1 MPGCEEDVA
10 NAGMD
15 CNGTS
20 VLDASHDG
28 LSVPSVQFANAH
40 VLSVTIDPVEFGI
53 DPVNSNALKTLGVM
67 CDDCFTVFEVSTA
80 NFGLEDGLGGDV
92 SKVHVSIA
100 IMVVQA
106 DNVAQLTLD
115 QAHLGRVRAHVSNV
129 ESVAENDPGLD
140 VIDSL
145 ASLAVAF
152 TLIEIRVT
160 FAAVRAWGVDTVLRA
175 SSGDLNTFI
184 DVLASFAISHEFVS
198 FVTFTSE
205 SFFGVD
211 TFVIASIVLNASAF
225 IDTTMQGF
233 VAAIGA
239 IFLFVT
245 DQVIADAFLV
255 VNTRDRLALELV
267 VSARAVLAAVE
278 FIAAISTIVFAVAFV
293 IQTDTFGILTAEF
306 IRLIALPINIFAV
319 FGLIAAIPTVVVMI
333 AFPALVDATTIVA
346 FELIVGAFFKRHITI
361 GNLGMVFISRVDTI
375 RIAITDPVL
384 INANPPAPLPVG
396 LTSEL
401 GVRIASTRFALPVFA
416 FVRSIN
422 TVIVAIT
429 NINPGNAIAIIT
441 SEQIPKASSAF
452 LLTLI
457 LRLVFA
463 SVTIRVSIAIPSRR
477 NAPMIRTPERVRWAR
492 PSTTMQLIFIRV
504 VTTIIVSI
512 TKPIRLDT
520 DGRIRTLDMSIR
532 TINISILARLQRL
545 IAGRIVLAVV
555 DTIANL
561 GVSDASKV
569 FASELIRAAVFVIT
583 V

>member
-1 MPGCEEDVA
+1 M
-10 NAGMD
+10 
-15 CNGTS
+15 
-20 VLDASHDG
+20 
-28 LSVPSVQFANAH
+28 
-40 VLSVTIDPVEFGI
+40 
-53 DPVNSNALKTLGVM
+53 
-67 CDDCFTVFEVSTA
+67 
-80 NFGLEDGLGGDV
+80 
-92 SKVHVSIA
+92 
-100 IMVVQA
+100 
-106 DNVAQLTLD
+106 
-115 QAHLGRVRAHVSNV
+115 
-129 ESVAENDPGLD
+129 
-140 VIDSL
+140 
-145 ASLAVAF
+145 
-152 TLIEIRVT
+152 
-160 FAAVRAWGVDTVLRA
+160 
-175 SSGDLNTFI
+175 
-184 DVLASFAISHEFVS
+184 
-198 FVTFTSE
+198 
-205 SFFGVD
+205 
-211 TFVIASIVLNASAF
+211 
-225 IDTTMQGF
+225 
-233 VAAIGA
+233 
-239 IFLFVT
+239 
-245 DQVIADAFLV
+245 
-255 VNTRDRLALELV
+255 
-267 VSARAVLAAVE
+267 
-278 FIAAISTIVFAVAFV
+278 
-293 IQTDTFGILTAEF
+293 TAEF

-384 INANPPAPLPVG
+384 INANPPTPLPVG

-401 GVRIASTRFALPVFA
+401 CVRIASTRFALPVFA

-457 LRLVFA
+457 LGLVFA

-512 TKPIRLDT
+512 TKPIRLDA
-520 DGRIRTLDMSIR
+520 DGRIRSLDMSIR

-545 IAGRIVLAVV
+545 IAGRVVLAVV
-555 DTIANL
+555 DAIANL

>member
-1 MPGCEEDVA
+1 
-10 NAGMD
+10 MD
-15 CNGTS
+15 CNGPS
-20 VLDASHDG
+20 VFDASHDG
-28 LSVPSVQFANAH
+28 LSVPSIQFANAH

-53 DPVNSNALKTLGVM
+53 DPVNSNALKTLSVM
-67 CDDCFTVFEVSTA
+67 CDDCFSVFEVSAA

-115 QAHLGRVRAHVSNV
+115 QAHLGCVRAHVSNV

-152 TLIEIRVT
+152 TFIEIGVT
-160 FAAVRAWGVDTVLRA
+160 FAAVRARGVDTMLRA
-175 SSGDLNTFI
+175 SPRDLNALI

-198 FVTFTSE
+198 FIAFTSE

-278 FIAAISTIVFAVAFV
+278 FVAAITAIVFAIAFV

-375 RIAITDPVL
+375 RVAITDPVL

-416 FVRSIN
+416 LVRSIN

-463 SVTIRVSIAIPSRR
+463 SITIRVSIAIPSRR

-512 TKPIRLDT
+512 TKPIRLDA

-569 FASELIRAAVFVIT
+569 FTSELIRAAVFVIA